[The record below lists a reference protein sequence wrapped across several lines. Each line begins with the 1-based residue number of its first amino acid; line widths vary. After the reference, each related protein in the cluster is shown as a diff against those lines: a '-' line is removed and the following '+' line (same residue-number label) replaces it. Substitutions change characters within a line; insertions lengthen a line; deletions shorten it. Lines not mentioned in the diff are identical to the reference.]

1 GIKLSAEV
9 KPFVPKHAAVT
20 VAWSEPSEACVF
32 PRYLTTCYPFVQEPS
47 LDNVLGDPAFREY
60 SNCSY
65 SPGVVANVYPVAG
78 SQYQSNNSTHCN
90 GSGVVSESAEQTYPV
105 RQESKSLSKRRSK
118 EGEKKLDKK
127 RHDGGEASVRI
138 VNRTS
143 FQTSTCSRDSVKPDR
158 FNKTAK
164 KKSTEVP
171 KPEPRPVPTFEASI
185 LDFHKSQ
192 SLGSSEILNV
202 HHKSTPVSLVETPA
216 DGSAQP
222 HVSWAVVL
230 SQPPKKI
237 VSSPASE
244 GLSRSKGKQEN
255 EPKQSET
262 KNIASETEPEEES
275 EKKKKKKKKKK
286 KLKSPTDVERPQS
299 ESNIIQEPP
308 KIEDVEEFPHL
319 AAASDRRNR
328 VGPQKPFFTSAVR
341 KQSEV
346 SNLATLLGGAIPLLS
361 KDPATAA
368 RSHRLN
374 QGKMPHN
381 PLDSSAPLV
390 KKGKQRE
397 VPKAKRPT
405 PLKKIILKEREQR
418 KQQHLLEQKA
428 APKDEDNISQT
439 AGNVT
444 ENATLLQDSQAAVPV
459 TQVAEGLQEHMRIK
473 ESKEGS
479 VTSKQLTATL
489 PKIHSRNFRDY
500 CSQVLSKEVDSCVT
514 DLLKELVR
522 FQDRLYQKDPVKAKI
537 KRRLV
542 MGLREVLKHLKLKK
556 LKCVIIS
563 PNCEKIQSK
572 GGLDETLHNIIDC
585 ACEQNIP
592 FVFALNRK
600 ALGRCVN
607 KAVPVSV
614 VGIFSYD
621 GAQDHFHRMVQ
632 LTTEA
637 RKAYKDMIAAL
648 EEEAKAG
655 LRETQP
661 SILTPESEKNGLL
674 ETFKTSSKDSD
685 EDVPNYIKV
694 WKRKLEE
701 EYNPYALELEKSA
714 TADMAILNLEDHQNK
729 AKFSYVV
736 HNPDPCFTFIP
747 TQLHRTKLWSTELR
761 SGQAQHTLETSLP
774 LPSTVISTSDVV
786 FPTFE
791 TNEHLYS
798 VFSDTA
804 SFTQLKTCTLP
815 SNKVG
820 AIQTCKNNLKKR
832 PGGEKF
838 KNSVLDAGTSNET
851 GRSNRKMTEEMEM
864 RFSSPL
870 WGQCTQYADTV
881 LVAVSAEIPMQH
893 PIPKQAEKMNYTTEQ
908 QSCCFTE
915 VLCTELP
922 ALFLGLNSIFDKLL
936 CLKRMQPVR
945 LSGERAEHRL
955 VCTAHTAA
963 RLQPQVLYTGHCRLQ
978 LLVLSG
984 LISPRR
990 EEYSMFEK
998 KNLFFRKN
1006 KYQQILNKTE
1016 EIQTETFLA
1025 KGIVQP
1031 PPTQDELIYLHMQD
1045 PKRHNYLHQFS
1056 VLVCICWFVYCLNQK
1071 TEIQYLQKEAV
1082 RNNSSGLYCTHK
1094 MLLQTNSAAVNQAEN
1109 KCTLS

>member
-1 GIKLSAEV
+1 MSAEGRPRSGRGGEGVKLSAEV

-32 PRYLTTCYPFVQEPS
+32 PKYLTTCYPFVQEPS
-47 LDNVLGDPAFREY
+47 LDNVLGDPAFLEY
-60 SNCSY
+60 SSCSY
-65 SPGVVANVYPVAG
+65 SPDVVSNVYPVAG
-78 SQYQSNNSTHCN
+78 SQYHSNNSTHCN
-90 GSGVVSESAEQTYPV
+90 GSGTVSESAEQTYLI
-105 RQESKSLSKRRSK
+105 RQESKNLSKQRRSK

-127 RHDGGEASVRI
+127 RHDGDDSSVRI

-143 FQTSTCSRDSVKPDR
+143 FQTSACSRDSVKPDR
-158 FNKTAK
+158 FSKTTN
-164 KKSTEVP
+164 KKSTQTP
-171 KPEPRPVPTFEASI
+171 KPESLPVPTFEATI

-202 HHKSTPVSLVETPA
+202 QHKSGPICAAESNIACLSQPQMSLLLNTEKDTSAESKASSKTLDETVAALIPSSFDGRAAFPETPA

-222 HVSWAVVL
+222 HVSWAMVL

-244 GLSRSKGKQEN
+244 GLSRDKGKQDSEA
-255 EPKQSET
+255 KQSET
-262 KNIASETEPEEES
+262 KNDASETEPEEGS

-286 KLKSPTDVERPQS
+286 KPKSHTDVEKPQN
-299 ESNIIQEPP
+299 EPTKLQEPP
-308 KIEDVEEFPHL
+308 RIEDAEEFPDL

-328 VGPQKPFFTSAVR
+328 LGSQKSSFTPSVR
-341 KQSEV
+341 KQSEIHLPEEPWV
-346 SNLATLLGGAIPLLS
+346 SRSPTLDGTPKVVDGLSGKQASSSVLERKKMQETSRSSGKKSQIPVQLDLGGMLAVLEQKQQTEKSKQSSKPVVLSVGGAIPLLS
-361 KDPATAA
+361 KEPATATK
-368 RSHRLN
+368 SHRLN

-418 KQQHLLEQKA
+418 KQQHLLEQTA
-428 APKDEDNISQT
+428 VPKDEDNICQS
-439 AGNVT
+439 T
-444 ENATLLQDSQAAVPV
+444 ENITEDETLLQDSQAAVPAA
-459 TQVAEGLQEHMRIK
+459 QVAEGFLENTGIK
-473 ESKEGS
+473 DSTESS
-479 VTSKQLTATL
+479 MTSKQLTFSL

-648 EEEAKAG
+648 EEEAEGG

-661 SILTPESEKNGLL
+661 SILTTDYEKNGLS
-674 ETFKTSSKDSD
+674 ETVKTSSKDSD
-685 EDVPNYIKV
+685 EDVPNYIKI

-701 EYNPYALELEKSA
+701 EYNPYALELERSA
-714 TADMAILNLEDHQNK
+714 AADMVIVNSEEHQ
-729 AKFSYVV
+729 
-736 HNPDPCFTFIP
+736 
-747 TQLHRTKLWSTELR
+747 
-761 SGQAQHTLETSLP
+761 
-774 LPSTVISTSDVV
+774 
-786 FPTFE
+786 
-791 TNEHLYS
+791 
-798 VFSDTA
+798 
-804 SFTQLKTCTLP
+804 
-815 SNKVG
+815 
-820 AIQTCKNNLKKR
+820 
-832 PGGEKF
+832 
-838 KNSVLDAGTSNET
+838 
-851 GRSNRKMTEEMEM
+851 
-864 RFSSPL
+864 
-870 WGQCTQYADTV
+870 
-881 LVAVSAEIPMQH
+881 
-893 PIPKQAEKMNYTTEQ
+893 
-908 QSCCFTE
+908 
-915 VLCTELP
+915 
-922 ALFLGLNSIFDKLL
+922 
-936 CLKRMQPVR
+936 
-945 LSGERAEHRL
+945 
-955 VCTAHTAA
+955 
-963 RLQPQVLYTGHCRLQ
+963 
-978 LLVLSG
+978 
-984 LISPRR
+984 
-990 EEYSMFEK
+990 
-998 KNLFFRKN
+998 
-1006 KYQQILNKTE
+1006 
-1016 EIQTETFLA
+1016 
-1025 KGIVQP
+1025 
-1031 PPTQDELIYLHMQD
+1031 
-1045 PKRHNYLHQFS
+1045 
-1056 VLVCICWFVYCLNQK
+1056 
-1071 TEIQYLQKEAV
+1071 
-1082 RNNSSGLYCTHK
+1082 
-1094 MLLQTNSAAVNQAEN
+1094 
-1109 KCTLS
+1109 

>member
-1 GIKLSAEV
+1 MAAQRRPRSGRAGQGIKLSAEV

-47 LDNVLGDPAFREY
+47 LDNVVGDPAFREY
-60 SNCSY
+60 SSCSY
-65 SPGVVANVYPVAG
+65 SPDVLANVYPVAG
-78 SQYQSNNSTHCN
+78 SQYQSNNSTLYN

-105 RQESKSLSKRRSK
+105 RQESRSLSKRRSK

-127 RHDGGEASVRI
+127 RHDGGEASVRV

-158 FNKTAK
+158 FNKATN
-164 KKSTEVP
+164 KKSTAIP
-171 KPEPRPVPTFEASI
+171 KPESHPVPTFEAGI

-192 SLGSSEILNV
+192 SLGSSEVLNV
-202 HHKSTPVSLVETPA
+202 HHKNTPEDTSAKSKASPKASDEAGANSIPSSLDGRASFPEAPA

-222 HVSWAVVL
+222 HVSWACVL
-230 SQPPKKI
+230 SQSPKKI

-244 GLSRSKGKQEN
+244 GLSRGKGKQES
-255 EPKQSET
+255 EPKVLENSLLSTNASPCQSET
-262 KNIASETEPEEES
+262 KNIASETEPEEGS

-299 ESNIIQEPP
+299 ESNTIQEPP

-319 AAASDRRNR
+319 AAASDKRNR
-328 VGPQKPFFTSAVR
+328 VGPQKPAFTSAVR
-341 KQSEV
+341 KQSESHLSEEPCDSRSPSLDETPKV
-346 SNLATLLGGAIPLLS
+346 DGQSGKQASSSVLERKKTQETSRSSGKKSQIPVQLDLGGMLAVLEQKQQTEKSKQSPKPVVFSVGGAVPLLS
-361 KDPATAA
+361 KDPATAT

-428 APKDEDNISQT
+428 APKDEDNICQT
-439 AGNVT
+439 EGNVT

-459 TQVAEGLQEHMRIK
+459 TQVAEGFPEHTGNK

-479 VTSKQLTATL
+479 VTTKQLTATL

-655 LRETQP
+655 QRETQP
-661 SILTPESEKNGLL
+661 SILTPETEKNGLL
-674 ETFKTSSKDSD
+674 ETCKTSSKDSD

-714 TADMAILNLEDHQNK
+714 TADMAILNLEDQ
-729 AKFSYVV
+729 
-736 HNPDPCFTFIP
+736 
-747 TQLHRTKLWSTELR
+747 E
-761 SGQAQHTLETSLP
+761 
-774 LPSTVISTSDVV
+774 
-786 FPTFE
+786 
-791 TNEHLYS
+791 
-798 VFSDTA
+798 
-804 SFTQLKTCTLP
+804 
-815 SNKVG
+815 
-820 AIQTCKNNLKKR
+820 
-832 PGGEKF
+832 
-838 KNSVLDAGTSNET
+838 
-851 GRSNRKMTEEMEM
+851 
-864 RFSSPL
+864 
-870 WGQCTQYADTV
+870 
-881 LVAVSAEIPMQH
+881 
-893 PIPKQAEKMNYTTEQ
+893 
-908 QSCCFTE
+908 
-915 VLCTELP
+915 
-922 ALFLGLNSIFDKLL
+922 
-936 CLKRMQPVR
+936 
-945 LSGERAEHRL
+945 
-955 VCTAHTAA
+955 
-963 RLQPQVLYTGHCRLQ
+963 
-978 LLVLSG
+978 
-984 LISPRR
+984 
-990 EEYSMFEK
+990 
-998 KNLFFRKN
+998 
-1006 KYQQILNKTE
+1006 
-1016 EIQTETFLA
+1016 
-1025 KGIVQP
+1025 
-1031 PPTQDELIYLHMQD
+1031 
-1045 PKRHNYLHQFS
+1045 
-1056 VLVCICWFVYCLNQK
+1056 
-1071 TEIQYLQKEAV
+1071 
-1082 RNNSSGLYCTHK
+1082 
-1094 MLLQTNSAAVNQAEN
+1094 
-1109 KCTLS
+1109 

>member
-1 GIKLSAEV
+1 SQGIKLSAEV

-47 LDNVLGDPAFREY
+47 LDNVLGDPAFREC
-60 SNCSY
+60 SSCSY
-65 SPGVVANVYPVAG
+65 SPDVVANVYPVAG
-78 SQYQSNNSTHCN
+78 SQYQSNSSTHYN
-90 GSGVVSESAEQTYPV
+90 GSGIVSESAEQTYPV
-105 RQESKSLSKRRSK
+105 RQESKSLSKQRRSK

-127 RHDGGEASVRI
+127 RHDGGESSVGI

-158 FNKTAK
+158 FNKTTN
-164 KKSTEVP
+164 KKSTETP
-171 KPEPRPVPTFEASI
+171 KPESRPVPTFEASV
-185 LDFHKSQ
+185 LDFQKSQ

-202 HHKSTPVSLVETPA
+202 HHKSTPVSLVESNTVLSQPHISSAEHRDISATSKASPKASDEAGANLIPSSFDDIFVFTFFSMSFPEAPA

-222 HVSWAVVL
+222 RVSWAVVL

-244 GLSRSKGKQEN
+244 GLSRGKGKQES
-255 EPKQSET
+255 EPKSET
-262 KNIASETEPEEES
+262 KNNASETEPEEGS

-286 KLKSPTDVERPQS
+286 KPKSPTDVERPQS
-299 ESNIIQEPP
+299 ESNTIQEPP

-328 VGPQKPFFTSAVR
+328 VGLQKPSFTSAVR
-341 KQSEV
+341 KQSEIHLSEEPCDSRSPSLDETPRVDGLSGKQASSSV
-346 SNLATLLGGAIPLLS
+346 SERKKTQETSRSSGKKSQIPVQLDLGGMLAVLEQKQQTEKTKQSPKPVVFSVGGAIPLLS
-361 KDPATAA
+361 KDPATAT
-368 RSHRLN
+368 RSHHLN

-428 APKDEDNISQT
+428 APKNEDNICQT
-439 AGNVT
+439 AANVT
-444 ENATLLQDSQAAVPV
+444 EDETLLQDSQAAVPV
-459 TQVAEGLQEHMRIK
+459 TQVAEGFLENTGIK
-473 ESKEGS
+473 ESKESS
-479 VTSKQLTATL
+479 VTSKHLTTTL

-661 SILTPESEKNGLL
+661 SILTPESEKNHML
-674 ETFKTSSKDSD
+674 ETCKTSSKDSD

-714 TADMAILNLEDHQNK
+714 TADMAILNLEDHQ
-729 AKFSYVV
+729 
-736 HNPDPCFTFIP
+736 
-747 TQLHRTKLWSTELR
+747 
-761 SGQAQHTLETSLP
+761 
-774 LPSTVISTSDVV
+774 
-786 FPTFE
+786 
-791 TNEHLYS
+791 
-798 VFSDTA
+798 
-804 SFTQLKTCTLP
+804 
-815 SNKVG
+815 
-820 AIQTCKNNLKKR
+820 
-832 PGGEKF
+832 
-838 KNSVLDAGTSNET
+838 
-851 GRSNRKMTEEMEM
+851 
-864 RFSSPL
+864 
-870 WGQCTQYADTV
+870 
-881 LVAVSAEIPMQH
+881 
-893 PIPKQAEKMNYTTEQ
+893 
-908 QSCCFTE
+908 
-915 VLCTELP
+915 
-922 ALFLGLNSIFDKLL
+922 
-936 CLKRMQPVR
+936 
-945 LSGERAEHRL
+945 
-955 VCTAHTAA
+955 
-963 RLQPQVLYTGHCRLQ
+963 
-978 LLVLSG
+978 
-984 LISPRR
+984 
-990 EEYSMFEK
+990 
-998 KNLFFRKN
+998 
-1006 KYQQILNKTE
+1006 
-1016 EIQTETFLA
+1016 
-1025 KGIVQP
+1025 
-1031 PPTQDELIYLHMQD
+1031 
-1045 PKRHNYLHQFS
+1045 
-1056 VLVCICWFVYCLNQK
+1056 
-1071 TEIQYLQKEAV
+1071 
-1082 RNNSSGLYCTHK
+1082 
-1094 MLLQTNSAAVNQAEN
+1094 
-1109 KCTLS
+1109 

>member
-1 GIKLSAEV
+1 MAAQRRPRSGRAGQGIQLSAEV

-60 SNCSY
+60 SGCSY
-65 SPGVVANVYPVAG
+65 SPDVVANVYPVAG
-78 SQYQSNNSTHCN
+78 SQYQSNNSTLYN

-105 RQESKSLSKRRSK
+105 RQESRSLSKQRRSK
-118 EGEKKLDKK
+118 EGEKKLDQK
-127 RHDGGEASVRI
+127 RHDGGEASVRV

-158 FNKTAK
+158 FNKATN
-164 KKSTEVP
+164 KKSTAIP
-171 KPEPRPVPTFEASI
+171 KPESHPVPTFEAGI

-192 SLGSSEILNV
+192 SLGSSEEDTSA
-202 HHKSTPVSLVETPA
+202 KSKASPKASDEAGANLIPSSLDGRVSFPEAPA

-222 HVSWAVVL
+222 HVSWALVL

-237 VSSPASE
+237 FSSPPSE
-244 GLSRSKGKQEN
+244 GLSRGKGKQES

-262 KNIASETEPEEES
+262 KNIASETEPEEGS

-299 ESNIIQEPP
+299 ESSTIQEPP

-319 AAASDRRNR
+319 AAASDKRNR
-328 VGPQKPFFTSAVR
+328 VGPQKPAFTSAVR
-341 KQSEV
+341 KQSESHLSEERCDSQSPSLDETPKV
-346 SNLATLLGGAIPLLS
+346 DGQSGKQASSSVLERKKTQETSRSSGKKSQIPVQLDLGGMLAVLEQKQQTEKSKQSPKPVVFSVGGAVPLLS
-361 KDPATAA
+361 KDPATAM

-428 APKDEDNISQT
+428 APKDEDNICQT
-439 AGNVT
+439 EGNVT

-459 TQVAEGLQEHMRIK
+459 AQVAEGFPEHTGIK

-479 VTSKQLTATL
+479 VTTKQLTATL

-655 LRETQP
+655 QRETQP
-661 SILTPESEKNGLL
+661 SILTPETEKNGLL
-674 ETFKTSSKDSD
+674 ETCKTSSKDSD

-714 TADMAILNLEDHQNK
+714 TADMAILNLEDQ
-729 AKFSYVV
+729 
-736 HNPDPCFTFIP
+736 
-747 TQLHRTKLWSTELR
+747 E
-761 SGQAQHTLETSLP
+761 
-774 LPSTVISTSDVV
+774 
-786 FPTFE
+786 
-791 TNEHLYS
+791 
-798 VFSDTA
+798 
-804 SFTQLKTCTLP
+804 
-815 SNKVG
+815 
-820 AIQTCKNNLKKR
+820 
-832 PGGEKF
+832 
-838 KNSVLDAGTSNET
+838 
-851 GRSNRKMTEEMEM
+851 
-864 RFSSPL
+864 
-870 WGQCTQYADTV
+870 
-881 LVAVSAEIPMQH
+881 
-893 PIPKQAEKMNYTTEQ
+893 
-908 QSCCFTE
+908 
-915 VLCTELP
+915 
-922 ALFLGLNSIFDKLL
+922 
-936 CLKRMQPVR
+936 
-945 LSGERAEHRL
+945 
-955 VCTAHTAA
+955 
-963 RLQPQVLYTGHCRLQ
+963 
-978 LLVLSG
+978 
-984 LISPRR
+984 
-990 EEYSMFEK
+990 
-998 KNLFFRKN
+998 
-1006 KYQQILNKTE
+1006 
-1016 EIQTETFLA
+1016 
-1025 KGIVQP
+1025 
-1031 PPTQDELIYLHMQD
+1031 
-1045 PKRHNYLHQFS
+1045 
-1056 VLVCICWFVYCLNQK
+1056 
-1071 TEIQYLQKEAV
+1071 
-1082 RNNSSGLYCTHK
+1082 
-1094 MLLQTNSAAVNQAEN
+1094 
-1109 KCTLS
+1109 

>member
-1 GIKLSAEV
+1 SQGIKLSAEV

-60 SNCSY
+60 SSCSY
-65 SPGVVANVYPVAG
+65 SPDVVSNVYPVAG
-78 SQYQSNNSTHCN
+78 SQYHSNNSTHCN
-90 GSGVVSESAEQTYPV
+90 GSGIVSESAEQTYPI
-105 RQESKSLSKRRSK
+105 RQESKNLSKQRKSK

-127 RHDGGEASVRI
+127 RHDGDDSSVRI

-143 FQTSTCSRDSVKPDR
+143 FQTSACSRDSVKPDR
-158 FNKTAK
+158 FNKTTN
-164 KKSTEVP
+164 KKSTQTP
-171 KPEPRPVPTFEASI
+171 KPESLPVPTFEATI

-192 SLGSSEILNV
+192 SLGSSEILNIQ
-202 HHKSTPVSLVETPA
+202 HKSGPICAAESNIACLSQPQMSLLLNTEEDTSAESKAESKTLDETVATLIPSSFDGRAFPETPA

-222 HVSWAVVL
+222 HVSWAMVL

-237 VSSPASE
+237 VSSPAPE
-244 GLSRSKGKQEN
+244 GLSRGKGKQDSEA
-255 EPKQSET
+255 KSET
-262 KNIASETEPEEES
+262 KNVASETEPEEGS

-286 KLKSPTDVERPQS
+286 KPKSPTDVEKPQN
-299 ESNIIQEPP
+299 EPTKVQEPP
-308 KIEDVEEFPHL
+308 RIEDAEEFPDL

-328 VGPQKPFFTSAVR
+328 LGSQKSSFTPSVR
-341 KQSEV
+341 KQSEIHLPEEPWDSRSPTLDGTPKV
-346 SNLATLLGGAIPLLS
+346 VDGLSGKQASSSMLERKKMQETSRSSGKKSQIPVQLDLGGMLAVLEQKQQTEKSKQSSKPVVLSVGGAIPLLS
-361 KDPATAA
+361 KEPATATK
-368 RSHRLN
+368 SHRLN

-418 KQQHLLEQKA
+418 KQQHLLEQTA
-428 APKDEDNISQT
+428 VPKDEDNICQS
-439 AGNVT
+439 T
-444 ENATLLQDSQAAVPV
+444 ENITEDETLLQDSQAAVPAA
-459 TQVAEGLQEHMRIK
+459 QVAEGFLENTGIK
-473 ESKEGS
+473 DSTESS
-479 VTSKQLTATL
+479 MTSKQLTFSL

-648 EEEAKAG
+648 EEEAEGG

-661 SILTPESEKNGLL
+661 SILTTDYEKNGLS
-674 ETFKTSSKDSD
+674 ETVKTSSKDSD
-685 EDVPNYIKV
+685 EDVPNYIKI

-714 TADMAILNLEDHQNK
+714 AADMVIVNSEEHQ
-729 AKFSYVV
+729 
-736 HNPDPCFTFIP
+736 
-747 TQLHRTKLWSTELR
+747 
-761 SGQAQHTLETSLP
+761 
-774 LPSTVISTSDVV
+774 
-786 FPTFE
+786 
-791 TNEHLYS
+791 
-798 VFSDTA
+798 
-804 SFTQLKTCTLP
+804 
-815 SNKVG
+815 
-820 AIQTCKNNLKKR
+820 
-832 PGGEKF
+832 
-838 KNSVLDAGTSNET
+838 
-851 GRSNRKMTEEMEM
+851 
-864 RFSSPL
+864 
-870 WGQCTQYADTV
+870 
-881 LVAVSAEIPMQH
+881 
-893 PIPKQAEKMNYTTEQ
+893 
-908 QSCCFTE
+908 
-915 VLCTELP
+915 
-922 ALFLGLNSIFDKLL
+922 
-936 CLKRMQPVR
+936 
-945 LSGERAEHRL
+945 
-955 VCTAHTAA
+955 
-963 RLQPQVLYTGHCRLQ
+963 
-978 LLVLSG
+978 
-984 LISPRR
+984 
-990 EEYSMFEK
+990 
-998 KNLFFRKN
+998 
-1006 KYQQILNKTE
+1006 
-1016 EIQTETFLA
+1016 
-1025 KGIVQP
+1025 
-1031 PPTQDELIYLHMQD
+1031 
-1045 PKRHNYLHQFS
+1045 
-1056 VLVCICWFVYCLNQK
+1056 
-1071 TEIQYLQKEAV
+1071 
-1082 RNNSSGLYCTHK
+1082 
-1094 MLLQTNSAAVNQAEN
+1094 
-1109 KCTLS
+1109 

>member
-1 GIKLSAEV
+1 SQGIQLSAEV
-9 KPFVPKHAAVT
+9 KPFVPKHVAVT

-60 SNCSY
+60 SSCSY
-65 SPGVVANVYPVAG
+65 SPDVVANVYPVAG
-78 SQYQSNNSTHCN
+78 SQYQSNNSTHYN
-90 GSGVVSESAEQTYPV
+90 GSGIVSESAEQTYPV
-105 RQESKSLSKRRSK
+105 RQESKSLSKQKRSK

-127 RHDGGEASVRI
+127 RHDGSESSVRI
-138 VNRTS
+138 VNSTS
-143 FQTSTCSRDSVKPDR
+143 FRTSTCSRDSVKPDR
-158 FNKTAK
+158 FNKTTN
-164 KKSTEVP
+164 KKSTETP
-171 KPEPRPVPTFEASI
+171 KPESRPVPTFEASI
-185 LDFHKSQ
+185 LDFHKSRG
-192 SLGSSEILNV
+192 LGSSETLNV
-202 HHKSTPVSLVETPA
+202 HHKSTPVSLVESNTVLSQPHMSLLLNIEVSPQLCVYFFPMSFPEAPA

-222 HVSWAVVL
+222 RVSWAVVL

-244 GLSRSKGKQEN
+244 GLSRDKGKQES
-255 EPKQSET
+255 EPKSEAKNNGSET
-262 KNIASETEPEEES
+262 DPEEGS

-286 KLKSPTDVERPQS
+286 KPKSPMDVERPQS
-299 ESNIIQEPP
+299 ESNTIQEPP

-328 VGPQKPFFTSAVR
+328 VGPQKPSFTSAVR
-341 KQSEV
+341 KQSEIHLSEEPCDSQSPSLDEIPRVDGLSGKQASSSV
-346 SNLATLLGGAIPLLS
+346 SERKKTQETSRSSGKKSQIPVQLDLGGMLAVLEQKQQTEKSKQSPKPVVFSVGGAIPLLS
-361 KDPATAA
+361 KDPATAT

-428 APKDEDNISQT
+428 APKDEDNICQT

-444 ENATLLQDSQAAVPV
+444 EDETLLQDSHAAVPV
-459 TQVAEGLQEHMRIK
+459 TQVAEGFPENTGIK

-479 VTSKQLTATL
+479 VTLKQLTTTL

-655 LRETQP
+655 LTETQP

-674 ETFKTSSKDSD
+674 ETCKTSSKDSD

-714 TADMAILNLEDHQNK
+714 TADMAILNLEDHQ
-729 AKFSYVV
+729 
-736 HNPDPCFTFIP
+736 
-747 TQLHRTKLWSTELR
+747 
-761 SGQAQHTLETSLP
+761 
-774 LPSTVISTSDVV
+774 
-786 FPTFE
+786 
-791 TNEHLYS
+791 
-798 VFSDTA
+798 
-804 SFTQLKTCTLP
+804 
-815 SNKVG
+815 
-820 AIQTCKNNLKKR
+820 
-832 PGGEKF
+832 
-838 KNSVLDAGTSNET
+838 
-851 GRSNRKMTEEMEM
+851 
-864 RFSSPL
+864 
-870 WGQCTQYADTV
+870 
-881 LVAVSAEIPMQH
+881 
-893 PIPKQAEKMNYTTEQ
+893 
-908 QSCCFTE
+908 
-915 VLCTELP
+915 
-922 ALFLGLNSIFDKLL
+922 
-936 CLKRMQPVR
+936 
-945 LSGERAEHRL
+945 
-955 VCTAHTAA
+955 
-963 RLQPQVLYTGHCRLQ
+963 
-978 LLVLSG
+978 
-984 LISPRR
+984 
-990 EEYSMFEK
+990 
-998 KNLFFRKN
+998 
-1006 KYQQILNKTE
+1006 
-1016 EIQTETFLA
+1016 
-1025 KGIVQP
+1025 
-1031 PPTQDELIYLHMQD
+1031 
-1045 PKRHNYLHQFS
+1045 
-1056 VLVCICWFVYCLNQK
+1056 
-1071 TEIQYLQKEAV
+1071 
-1082 RNNSSGLYCTHK
+1082 
-1094 MLLQTNSAAVNQAEN
+1094 
-1109 KCTLS
+1109 

>member
-1 GIKLSAEV
+1 MSAEGRPRSGRGGEGIKLSAEV

-60 SNCSY
+60 SSCSY
-65 SPGVVANVYPVAG
+65 SPDVVSNVYPVAG
-78 SQYQSNNSTHCN
+78 SQYHSNNSTHCN
-90 GSGVVSESAEQTYPV
+90 GSGIVSESAEQTYPI
-105 RQESKSLSKRRSK
+105 RQESKNLSKQRRSK

-127 RHDGGEASVRI
+127 RHDGDDSSVRI

-143 FQTSTCSRDSVKPDR
+143 FQTSACSRDSVKPDR
-158 FNKTAK
+158 FNKTTN
-164 KKSTEVP
+164 KKSTQTP
-171 KPEPRPVPTFEASI
+171 KPESLPVPTFEATI

-202 HHKSTPVSLVETPA
+202 QHKSGPVCAAESNIACLSQPQMSLLLNTEEDTSAESKASSKTLDETVATLIPSSFDGRVAFPETPA
-216 DGSAQP
+216 DVSAQP
-222 HVSWAVVL
+222 HVSWAMVL
-230 SQPPKKI
+230 SQPPKKV

-244 GLSRSKGKQEN
+244 GLSRGKGKQDSGA
-255 EPKQSET
+255 KQSET
-262 KNIASETEPEEES
+262 KNDASETEPEEGS

-286 KLKSPTDVERPQS
+286 KPKSPTDVEKPQ
-299 ESNIIQEPP
+299 NGPTKVQEPP
-308 KIEDVEEFPHL
+308 RIEDAEEFPDL

-328 VGPQKPFFTSAVR
+328 LGSQKSSFTPSVRRESEIHLPEEPWDNRSPTLDGTPKVVDGLAGKQVSSSVLERKKMQETSRSSGKKSQIPVQLDLGGMLAVLEQKQQTEKS
-341 KQSEV
+341 KQSSKPV
-346 SNLATLLGGAIPLLS
+346 VLSVGGAIPLLS
-361 KDPATAA
+361 KEPATATK
-368 RSHRLN
+368 SHRLN

-418 KQQHLLEQKA
+418 KQQHLLEQTA
-428 APKDEDNISQT
+428 VPKDEDNICQS
-439 AGNVT
+439 T
-444 ENATLLQDSQAAVPV
+444 ENITEDEMLLHDSQAAVPAA
-459 TQVAEGLQEHMRIK
+459 QVAEGFLENTGIK
-473 ESKEGS
+473 DSTESS
-479 VTSKQLTATL
+479 TSSKQLTFSL

-648 EEEAKAG
+648 EEEAEGG

-661 SILTPESEKNGLL
+661 SILTTDYEKNGLS
-674 ETFKTSSKDSD
+674 ETVKTSSKDSD
-685 EDVPNYIKV
+685 EDVPNYIKI

-714 TADMAILNLEDHQNK
+714 AADMVIVNSEEHQ
-729 AKFSYVV
+729 
-736 HNPDPCFTFIP
+736 
-747 TQLHRTKLWSTELR
+747 
-761 SGQAQHTLETSLP
+761 
-774 LPSTVISTSDVV
+774 
-786 FPTFE
+786 
-791 TNEHLYS
+791 
-798 VFSDTA
+798 
-804 SFTQLKTCTLP
+804 
-815 SNKVG
+815 
-820 AIQTCKNNLKKR
+820 
-832 PGGEKF
+832 
-838 KNSVLDAGTSNET
+838 
-851 GRSNRKMTEEMEM
+851 
-864 RFSSPL
+864 
-870 WGQCTQYADTV
+870 
-881 LVAVSAEIPMQH
+881 
-893 PIPKQAEKMNYTTEQ
+893 
-908 QSCCFTE
+908 
-915 VLCTELP
+915 
-922 ALFLGLNSIFDKLL
+922 
-936 CLKRMQPVR
+936 
-945 LSGERAEHRL
+945 
-955 VCTAHTAA
+955 
-963 RLQPQVLYTGHCRLQ
+963 
-978 LLVLSG
+978 
-984 LISPRR
+984 
-990 EEYSMFEK
+990 
-998 KNLFFRKN
+998 
-1006 KYQQILNKTE
+1006 
-1016 EIQTETFLA
+1016 
-1025 KGIVQP
+1025 
-1031 PPTQDELIYLHMQD
+1031 
-1045 PKRHNYLHQFS
+1045 
-1056 VLVCICWFVYCLNQK
+1056 
-1071 TEIQYLQKEAV
+1071 
-1082 RNNSSGLYCTHK
+1082 
-1094 MLLQTNSAAVNQAEN
+1094 
-1109 KCTLS
+1109 

>member
-1 GIKLSAEV
+1 MSAERRPRSGRGGEGIKLSAEV

-60 SNCSY
+60 SSCSY
-65 SPGVVANVYPVAG
+65 SPDVVANVYPVAG
-78 SQYQSNNSTHCN
+78 SQCQSHNSTHYN
-90 GSGVVSESAEQTYPV
+90 GSGIVSESAEQTYPV

-127 RHDGGEASVRI
+127 RHNGGEASVRI

-143 FQTSTCSRDSVKPDR
+143 FQTSTCNRDSVKPDR
-158 FNKTAK
+158 FNKATN
-164 KKSTEVP
+164 KKSTETP
-171 KPEPRPVPTFEASI
+171 KPESHPVPTFEASI

-202 HHKSTPVSLVETPA
+202 HHKNTPEDISVKSKASPKASDEAGANLINSSLDGRAPA

-222 HVSWAVVL
+222 HMSWASVL
-230 SQPPKKI
+230 LQPPKKI

-244 GLSRSKGKQEN
+244 DLSRGKGKQES
-255 EPKQSET
+255 EPTQSET
-262 KNIASETEPEEES
+262 KNIASETEPEEGS

-286 KLKSPTDVERPQS
+286 KLKSPTDAEKPQNK
-299 ESNIIQEPP
+299 SNTVQEPP

-328 VGPQKPFFTSAVR
+328 VEPRKSSFTSAVR
-341 KQSEV
+341 KQSEETSRSSGKKSQIPV
-346 SNLATLLGGAIPLLS
+346 QLDLGGMLAVLEQKQQTEKSKQSPKPVVFSVGGAVPLLS
-361 KDPATAA
+361 KDPATTT

-428 APKDEDNISQT
+428 EPKGEDNICQT
-439 AGNVT
+439 EGNVT
-444 ENATLLQDSQAAVPV
+444 ENATVLQESQAAVPEA
-459 TQVAEGLQEHMRIK
+459 QVAEGFPEHTGIK

-479 VTSKQLTATL
+479 VTTKQLTATL

-674 ETFKTSSKDSD
+674 ETCKTSSKDSD

-701 EYNPYALELEKSA
+701 EYNPYALELEKCA
-714 TADMAILNLEDHQNK
+714 TADMAILNLEDHQ
-729 AKFSYVV
+729 
-736 HNPDPCFTFIP
+736 
-747 TQLHRTKLWSTELR
+747 
-761 SGQAQHTLETSLP
+761 
-774 LPSTVISTSDVV
+774 
-786 FPTFE
+786 
-791 TNEHLYS
+791 
-798 VFSDTA
+798 
-804 SFTQLKTCTLP
+804 
-815 SNKVG
+815 
-820 AIQTCKNNLKKR
+820 
-832 PGGEKF
+832 
-838 KNSVLDAGTSNET
+838 
-851 GRSNRKMTEEMEM
+851 
-864 RFSSPL
+864 
-870 WGQCTQYADTV
+870 
-881 LVAVSAEIPMQH
+881 
-893 PIPKQAEKMNYTTEQ
+893 
-908 QSCCFTE
+908 
-915 VLCTELP
+915 
-922 ALFLGLNSIFDKLL
+922 
-936 CLKRMQPVR
+936 
-945 LSGERAEHRL
+945 
-955 VCTAHTAA
+955 
-963 RLQPQVLYTGHCRLQ
+963 
-978 LLVLSG
+978 
-984 LISPRR
+984 
-990 EEYSMFEK
+990 
-998 KNLFFRKN
+998 
-1006 KYQQILNKTE
+1006 
-1016 EIQTETFLA
+1016 
-1025 KGIVQP
+1025 
-1031 PPTQDELIYLHMQD
+1031 
-1045 PKRHNYLHQFS
+1045 
-1056 VLVCICWFVYCLNQK
+1056 
-1071 TEIQYLQKEAV
+1071 
-1082 RNNSSGLYCTHK
+1082 
-1094 MLLQTNSAAVNQAEN
+1094 
-1109 KCTLS
+1109 

>member
-1 GIKLSAEV
+1 SQGIKLSAEV

-60 SNCSY
+60 SSCSY
-65 SPGVVANVYPVAG
+65 SPDVVANVYPVAG
-78 SQYQSNNSTHCN
+78 SQYQSNNSTH
-90 GSGVVSESAEQTYPV
+90 GSGIVSESAERTCPV
-105 RQESKSLSKRRSK
+105 RQESKSLSKQRRLK

-127 RHDGGEASVRI
+127 RHDGGESSVRV

-143 FQTSTCSRDSVKPDR
+143 FQTSTCSRDSMKPDR
-158 FNKTAK
+158 FNKTTN
-164 KKSTEVP
+164 KKSTETP
-171 KPEPRPVPTFEASI
+171 KPESRPVPTFEASI

-202 HHKSTPVSLVETPA
+202 HHKSTPVSLVESNSVLSQPKVSLLNTSDFNPFMIPSHLLLQEDTSAISKASPQASDEARASLIPSSFDGRYLFVFTFFPMSFPQAPA

-222 HVSWAVVL
+222 RVSWAGVL

-244 GLSRSKGKQEN
+244 GLSRGKGKQEN
-255 EPKQSET
+255 EPKSET
-262 KNIASETEPEEES
+262 KNNVSETEPEEGS

-299 ESNIIQEPP
+299 ESNTIQEPP

-328 VGPQKPFFTSAVR
+328 VGLQKRSFTSAVR
-341 KQSEV
+341 KQSEIHLSEEPCDSRSPSLDETPRADGLSGKQALSSV
-346 SNLATLLGGAIPLLS
+346 SERKKTQETSRSSGKKSQVPVQLDLGGMLAVLEQKQQTEKSKQSPKPVVFSVGGAIPLLS

-418 KQQHLLEQKA
+418 KQQHLLEQKT
-428 APKDEDNISQT
+428 APKDEDNICQT

-444 ENATLLQDSQAAVPV
+444 EDETLLQDSQAAVPV
-459 TQVAEGLQEHMRIK
+459 TQVAEGFPENTGIK

-479 VTSKQLTATL
+479 VTSKQLTTTL

-661 SILTPESEKNGLL
+661 SILTPESEKNGVL
-674 ETFKTSSKDSD
+674 ETCKTSSKDSED
-685 EDVPNYIKV
+685 DVPNYIKV

-714 TADMAILNLEDHQNK
+714 TADMAILNLEDH
-729 AKFSYVV
+729 
-736 HNPDPCFTFIP
+736 
-747 TQLHRTKLWSTELR
+747 
-761 SGQAQHTLETSLP
+761 
-774 LPSTVISTSDVV
+774 
-786 FPTFE
+786 
-791 TNEHLYS
+791 
-798 VFSDTA
+798 
-804 SFTQLKTCTLP
+804 
-815 SNKVG
+815 
-820 AIQTCKNNLKKR
+820 
-832 PGGEKF
+832 
-838 KNSVLDAGTSNET
+838 
-851 GRSNRKMTEEMEM
+851 
-864 RFSSPL
+864 
-870 WGQCTQYADTV
+870 
-881 LVAVSAEIPMQH
+881 
-893 PIPKQAEKMNYTTEQ
+893 
-908 QSCCFTE
+908 
-915 VLCTELP
+915 
-922 ALFLGLNSIFDKLL
+922 
-936 CLKRMQPVR
+936 
-945 LSGERAEHRL
+945 
-955 VCTAHTAA
+955 
-963 RLQPQVLYTGHCRLQ
+963 
-978 LLVLSG
+978 
-984 LISPRR
+984 
-990 EEYSMFEK
+990 
-998 KNLFFRKN
+998 
-1006 KYQQILNKTE
+1006 
-1016 EIQTETFLA
+1016 
-1025 KGIVQP
+1025 
-1031 PPTQDELIYLHMQD
+1031 
-1045 PKRHNYLHQFS
+1045 
-1056 VLVCICWFVYCLNQK
+1056 
-1071 TEIQYLQKEAV
+1071 
-1082 RNNSSGLYCTHK
+1082 
-1094 MLLQTNSAAVNQAEN
+1094 
-1109 KCTLS
+1109 

>member
-1 GIKLSAEV
+1 SQGIKLSAEV

-47 LDNVLGDPAFREY
+47 LDNVLGDPAFCEY
-60 SNCSY
+60 SSCSY
-65 SPGVVANVYPVAG
+65 SPDVVSNVYPVAG
-78 SQYQSNNSTHCN
+78 LQYHSNNSTHYN
-90 GSGVVSESAEQTYPV
+90 GSGIVSESAEQTYPI
-105 RQESKSLSKRRSK
+105 RQESKNLSKQRRSK

-127 RHDGGEASVRI
+127 RHDGDDSSVRI

-143 FQTSTCSRDSVKPDR
+143 FQTSACSRDSVKPDR
-158 FNKTAK
+158 SNKTTN
-164 KKSTEVP
+164 KKSTQTP
-171 KPEPRPVPTFEASI
+171 KPESLPVPTFEATI

-192 SLGSSEILNV
+192 GLGSSEILNV
-202 HHKSTPVSLVETPA
+202 QHKIGPICSAENNITCLSQPQVSLLLNTEEDTSAEGKASSKNLDETVASLIPSSFDGR

-222 HVSWAVVL
+222 HVSWAMVL

-244 GLSRSKGKQEN
+244 GLSRGKGKQDSEA
-255 EPKQSET
+255 KSET
-262 KNIASETEPEEES
+262 KNDASETEPEEGS

-286 KLKSPTDVERPQS
+286 KPKTPTDVEKPQN
-299 ESNIIQEPP
+299 ESITVQEPP
-308 KIEDVEEFPHL
+308 RIEDSEEFPDL
-319 AAASDRRNR
+319 AAASDRRKR
-328 VGPQKPFFTSAVR
+328 LGSQKSSFTPAVR
-341 KQSEV
+341 KQSEIHLPEEPWDSQSPTLDGTPKV
-346 SNLATLLGGAIPLLS
+346 DGLSGKQASSSLLERKKMQETSRSSGKKSQIPVQLDLGGMLAVLEQKQQTEKSKQSSKPVVFSVGGAIPLLS
-361 KDPATAA
+361 KEPATATK
-368 RSHRLN
+368 SHRLN

-418 KQQHLLEQKA
+418 KQQHLLEQTA
-428 APKDEDNISQT
+428 VPKDEDNICQS
-439 AGNVT
+439 AENIT
-444 ENATLLQDSQAAVPV
+444 EDEMLLQDSQAAIPV
-459 TQVAEGLQEHMRIK
+459 TQVAEGFLENIGIK
-473 ESKEGS
+473 ESTEGS
-479 VTSKQLTATL
+479 MTSKQLTSNL

-648 EEEAKAG
+648 EEEAEGG

-661 SILTPESEKNGLL
+661 SILTTEYEKNGLS
-674 ETFKTSSKDSD
+674 ETGKTSSRDSD
-685 EDVPNYIKV
+685 EDVPNYIKI

-714 TADMAILNLEDHQNK
+714 TADMVIVNSEEHQ
-729 AKFSYVV
+729 
-736 HNPDPCFTFIP
+736 
-747 TQLHRTKLWSTELR
+747 
-761 SGQAQHTLETSLP
+761 
-774 LPSTVISTSDVV
+774 
-786 FPTFE
+786 
-791 TNEHLYS
+791 
-798 VFSDTA
+798 
-804 SFTQLKTCTLP
+804 
-815 SNKVG
+815 
-820 AIQTCKNNLKKR
+820 
-832 PGGEKF
+832 
-838 KNSVLDAGTSNET
+838 
-851 GRSNRKMTEEMEM
+851 
-864 RFSSPL
+864 
-870 WGQCTQYADTV
+870 
-881 LVAVSAEIPMQH
+881 
-893 PIPKQAEKMNYTTEQ
+893 
-908 QSCCFTE
+908 
-915 VLCTELP
+915 
-922 ALFLGLNSIFDKLL
+922 
-936 CLKRMQPVR
+936 
-945 LSGERAEHRL
+945 
-955 VCTAHTAA
+955 
-963 RLQPQVLYTGHCRLQ
+963 
-978 LLVLSG
+978 
-984 LISPRR
+984 
-990 EEYSMFEK
+990 
-998 KNLFFRKN
+998 
-1006 KYQQILNKTE
+1006 
-1016 EIQTETFLA
+1016 
-1025 KGIVQP
+1025 
-1031 PPTQDELIYLHMQD
+1031 
-1045 PKRHNYLHQFS
+1045 
-1056 VLVCICWFVYCLNQK
+1056 
-1071 TEIQYLQKEAV
+1071 
-1082 RNNSSGLYCTHK
+1082 
-1094 MLLQTNSAAVNQAEN
+1094 
-1109 KCTLS
+1109 

>member
-1 GIKLSAEV
+1 MAAERRPGAGRGGEGIKLSAEV

-60 SNCSY
+60 SSCSY
-65 SPGVVANVYPVAG
+65 SSDVVANVYPVAG
-78 SQYQSNNSTHCN
+78 SQYHSNNSTQNN
-90 GSGVVSESAEQTYPV
+90 GSGIVSESAEQTYPI
-105 RQESKSLSKRRSK
+105 RRESKTVSKRRSK
-118 EGEKKLDKK
+118 ESEKKLDKK
-127 RHDGGEASVRI
+127 RQDGDDASVRI

-143 FQTSTCSRDSVKPDR
+143 FQTSTCSRDSMKPDR
-158 FNKTAK
+158 FNKTTNE
-164 KKSTEVP
+164 KSTQSP
-171 KPEPRPVPTFEASI
+171 KTESLPAPVCEATI

-192 SLGSSEILNV
+192 SLGRSDILNGQ
-202 HHKSTPVSLVETPA
+202 HKSGAEDTSVEIKASSKTSDETLANLIHSSFDGRALPETPV

-222 HVSWAVVL
+222 PVSWAMVL

-244 GLSRSKGKQEN
+244 GLSRGKAKQDSEA
-255 EPKQSET
+255 KQSET
-262 KNIASETEPEEES
+262 KNDASETEPEEGS

-286 KLKSPTDVERPQS
+286 KTKSPTDVEKPQN
-299 ESNIIQEPP
+299 ESTTIQEPP
-308 KIEDVEEFPHL
+308 RIEDAEEFPDL

-328 VGPQKPFFTSAVR
+328 LGSQKSSTLVR
-341 KQSEV
+341 KQSEFHV
-346 SNLATLLGGAIPLLS
+346 PDEPWYGLSPVLDGTPKVDGLSGKQGSSSILERKKTQETSRSSGKKSQIPVQLDLGGMLAVLEQKQQTEKSKQSSKPVVFSVGGAIPLLS
-361 KDPATAA
+361 KEPATATK
-368 RSHRLN
+368 SHRLN

-418 KQQHLLEQKA
+418 KQQHLLEQTA
-428 APKDEDNISQT
+428 VPKDGDNICKS
-439 AGNVT
+439 AENVA
-444 ENATLLQDSQAAVPV
+444 EDKTLLQDSQAAVPV
-459 TQVAEGLQEHMRIK
+459 TQVAEVLL
-473 ESKEGS
+473 ESTGVKDSTEGS
-479 VTSKQLTATL
+479 MTSKQLTSRL

-648 EEEAKAG
+648 EKEAEGG
-655 LRETQP
+655 LKETQP
-661 SILTPESEKNGLL
+661 SISATEYEKNSLSEMG
-674 ETFKTSSKDSD
+674 KTSFKDSD
-685 EDVPNYIKV
+685 EDVPNYIKI

-701 EYNPYALELEKSA
+701 EYNPYALELEESA
-714 TADMAILNLEDHQNK
+714 TTDVIVNSEEHQ
-729 AKFSYVV
+729 
-736 HNPDPCFTFIP
+736 
-747 TQLHRTKLWSTELR
+747 
-761 SGQAQHTLETSLP
+761 
-774 LPSTVISTSDVV
+774 
-786 FPTFE
+786 
-791 TNEHLYS
+791 
-798 VFSDTA
+798 
-804 SFTQLKTCTLP
+804 
-815 SNKVG
+815 
-820 AIQTCKNNLKKR
+820 
-832 PGGEKF
+832 
-838 KNSVLDAGTSNET
+838 
-851 GRSNRKMTEEMEM
+851 
-864 RFSSPL
+864 
-870 WGQCTQYADTV
+870 
-881 LVAVSAEIPMQH
+881 
-893 PIPKQAEKMNYTTEQ
+893 
-908 QSCCFTE
+908 
-915 VLCTELP
+915 
-922 ALFLGLNSIFDKLL
+922 
-936 CLKRMQPVR
+936 
-945 LSGERAEHRL
+945 
-955 VCTAHTAA
+955 
-963 RLQPQVLYTGHCRLQ
+963 
-978 LLVLSG
+978 
-984 LISPRR
+984 
-990 EEYSMFEK
+990 
-998 KNLFFRKN
+998 
-1006 KYQQILNKTE
+1006 
-1016 EIQTETFLA
+1016 
-1025 KGIVQP
+1025 
-1031 PPTQDELIYLHMQD
+1031 
-1045 PKRHNYLHQFS
+1045 
-1056 VLVCICWFVYCLNQK
+1056 
-1071 TEIQYLQKEAV
+1071 
-1082 RNNSSGLYCTHK
+1082 
-1094 MLLQTNSAAVNQAEN
+1094 
-1109 KCTLS
+1109 

>member
-1 GIKLSAEV
+1 MAAQRRPRSGRAGQGIQLSAEV

-60 SNCSY
+60 SGCSY
-65 SPGVVANVYPVAG
+65 SPDVVANVYPVAG
-78 SQYQSNNSTHCN
+78 SQCQSNNSTLYN

-105 RQESKSLSKRRSK
+105 RQESRSLSKQRRSK
-118 EGEKKLDKK
+118 EGEKKLDQK
-127 RHDGGEASVRI
+127 RHDGGEASVRV

-158 FNKTAK
+158 FNKATN
-164 KKSTEVP
+164 KKSTAIP
-171 KPEPRPVPTFEASI
+171 KPESHPVPTFEAGI

-192 SLGSSEILNV
+192 SLGSSEVLSV
-202 HHKSTPVSLVETPA
+202 HHKNTPEDTSAKSKASPKASDEAGVNLIPSSLDGRVSFPEAPA

-222 HVSWAVVL
+222 HVSWALVL

-244 GLSRSKGKQEN
+244 GLSRGKGKQES

-262 KNIASETEPEEES
+262 KNIASETEPEEGS

-299 ESNIIQEPP
+299 ESSTIQEPP

-319 AAASDRRNR
+319 AAASDKRNR
-328 VGPQKPFFTSAVR
+328 VGPQKPAFTSAVR
-341 KQSEV
+341 KQSESHLSEERCDSQSPSLDETPKV
-346 SNLATLLGGAIPLLS
+346 DGQSGKQASSSVLERKKTQETSRSSGKKSQIPVQLDLGGMLAVLEQKQQTEKSKQSPKPVVFSVGGAVPLLS
-361 KDPATAA
+361 KDPATAM

-428 APKDEDNISQT
+428 APKDEDNICQT
-439 AGNVT
+439 EGNVT

-459 TQVAEGLQEHMRIK
+459 AQVAEGFPEHTGIK

-479 VTSKQLTATL
+479 VTTKQLTATL

-637 RKAYKDMIAAL
+637 RKAYKDMIAGL

-655 LRETQP
+655 QRETQP
-661 SILTPESEKNGLL
+661 SILTLETEKNGLL
-674 ETFKTSSKDSD
+674 ETCKTSSKDSD

-694 WKRKLEE
+694 WKRKLVFFFFL
-701 EYNPYALELEKSA
+701 YALELEKSA
-714 TADMAILNLEDHQNK
+714 TADMAILNLEDQ
-729 AKFSYVV
+729 
-736 HNPDPCFTFIP
+736 
-747 TQLHRTKLWSTELR
+747 E
-761 SGQAQHTLETSLP
+761 
-774 LPSTVISTSDVV
+774 
-786 FPTFE
+786 
-791 TNEHLYS
+791 
-798 VFSDTA
+798 
-804 SFTQLKTCTLP
+804 
-815 SNKVG
+815 
-820 AIQTCKNNLKKR
+820 
-832 PGGEKF
+832 
-838 KNSVLDAGTSNET
+838 
-851 GRSNRKMTEEMEM
+851 
-864 RFSSPL
+864 
-870 WGQCTQYADTV
+870 
-881 LVAVSAEIPMQH
+881 
-893 PIPKQAEKMNYTTEQ
+893 
-908 QSCCFTE
+908 
-915 VLCTELP
+915 
-922 ALFLGLNSIFDKLL
+922 
-936 CLKRMQPVR
+936 
-945 LSGERAEHRL
+945 
-955 VCTAHTAA
+955 
-963 RLQPQVLYTGHCRLQ
+963 
-978 LLVLSG
+978 
-984 LISPRR
+984 
-990 EEYSMFEK
+990 
-998 KNLFFRKN
+998 
-1006 KYQQILNKTE
+1006 
-1016 EIQTETFLA
+1016 
-1025 KGIVQP
+1025 
-1031 PPTQDELIYLHMQD
+1031 
-1045 PKRHNYLHQFS
+1045 
-1056 VLVCICWFVYCLNQK
+1056 
-1071 TEIQYLQKEAV
+1071 
-1082 RNNSSGLYCTHK
+1082 
-1094 MLLQTNSAAVNQAEN
+1094 
-1109 KCTLS
+1109 

>member
-1 GIKLSAEV
+1 SQGIKLSAEV

-60 SNCSY
+60 SSCSY
-65 SPGVVANVYPVAG
+65 SPDVIANVYPVAG
-78 SQYQSNNSTHCN
+78 SQYQSNNSTHYN

-105 RQESKSLSKRRSK
+105 RQETKSLSKQRRSK

-127 RHDGGEASVRI
+127 RHDGAEASVRI

-143 FQTSTCSRDSVKPDR
+143 FQSSTCSRDSVKPDR
-158 FNKTAK
+158 FSKATN
-164 KKSTEVP
+164 KKSTETP
-171 KPEPRPVPTFEASI
+171 KAESHPVATFEASI

-202 HHKSTPVSLVETPA
+202 HHKNTPVSLVESNTMSLVNLTCLFYWTPRIAHANHVGELVKIKLVKSTSIINANIFVFMFFPMSFPEAPA

-222 HVSWAVVL
+222 HVSWASVL
-230 SQPPKKI
+230 LQPPKKI

-244 GLSRSKGKQEN
+244 GLSRGKGKQES
-255 EPKQSET
+255 EPKSET
-262 KNIASETEPEEES
+262 KNIASETEPEEGS

-299 ESNIIQEPP
+299 ESNTVQEAP

-328 VGPQKPFFTSAVR
+328 VEPQKPSFTSAVR
-341 KQSEV
+341 KQSELHLSEEPCDSQSPSLDETPKV
-346 SNLATLLGGAIPLLS
+346 DGLSGKQASSFVLERKKTQETSKSSGKKSQIPVQLDLGGMLAVLEQKQQTEKAKQSPKPVVFSVGGAVPLLS
-361 KDPATAA
+361 KDPATTT

-428 APKDEDNISQT
+428 APKDEDNIRQT
-439 AGNVT
+439 EGNVT
-444 ENATLLQDSQAAVPV
+444 ENATLLQESQAALPE
-459 TQVAEGLQEHMRIK
+459 TQVAEGFLEHTGIK
-473 ESKEGS
+473 ESKEVN
-479 VTSKQLTATL
+479 VTVLLLLS
-489 PKIHSRNFRDY
+489 SSY

-648 EEEAKAG
+648 EEEGKAG

-661 SILTPESEKNGLL
+661 SILTPESEKSGLL
-674 ETFKTSSKDSD
+674 ETCKTSSKDSD

-701 EYNPYALELEKSA
+701 EYNPYALELEKSV
-714 TADMAILNLEDHQNK
+714 TADMAILNLEDHQ
-729 AKFSYVV
+729 
-736 HNPDPCFTFIP
+736 
-747 TQLHRTKLWSTELR
+747 
-761 SGQAQHTLETSLP
+761 
-774 LPSTVISTSDVV
+774 
-786 FPTFE
+786 
-791 TNEHLYS
+791 
-798 VFSDTA
+798 
-804 SFTQLKTCTLP
+804 
-815 SNKVG
+815 
-820 AIQTCKNNLKKR
+820 
-832 PGGEKF
+832 
-838 KNSVLDAGTSNET
+838 
-851 GRSNRKMTEEMEM
+851 
-864 RFSSPL
+864 
-870 WGQCTQYADTV
+870 
-881 LVAVSAEIPMQH
+881 
-893 PIPKQAEKMNYTTEQ
+893 
-908 QSCCFTE
+908 
-915 VLCTELP
+915 
-922 ALFLGLNSIFDKLL
+922 
-936 CLKRMQPVR
+936 
-945 LSGERAEHRL
+945 
-955 VCTAHTAA
+955 
-963 RLQPQVLYTGHCRLQ
+963 
-978 LLVLSG
+978 
-984 LISPRR
+984 
-990 EEYSMFEK
+990 
-998 KNLFFRKN
+998 
-1006 KYQQILNKTE
+1006 
-1016 EIQTETFLA
+1016 
-1025 KGIVQP
+1025 
-1031 PPTQDELIYLHMQD
+1031 
-1045 PKRHNYLHQFS
+1045 
-1056 VLVCICWFVYCLNQK
+1056 
-1071 TEIQYLQKEAV
+1071 
-1082 RNNSSGLYCTHK
+1082 
-1094 MLLQTNSAAVNQAEN
+1094 
-1109 KCTLS
+1109 

>member
-1 GIKLSAEV
+1 MSAERRPRSGRGGEGIKLSAEV

-47 LDNVLGDPAFREY
+47 LDNVLGDPAFCEY

-65 SPGVVANVYPVAG
+65 STGVANVYPVAG
-78 SQYQSNNSTHCN
+78 SQYQSNNSTHSN
-90 GSGVVSESAEQTYPV
+90 GSGIVSESAEQTYPV

-143 FQTSTCSRDSVKPDR
+143 FQTSACSRDSMKPDR
-158 FNKTAK
+158 FSKTTK
-164 KKSTEVP
+164 KKSTEAP
-171 KPEPRPVPTFEASI
+171 KPESCPLPTFESSF

-192 SLGSSEILNV
+192 SLGSSEKLNI
-202 HHKSTPVSLVETPA
+202 HHKSTPEDISAKSKALPKVSDEAGANLIPSSLDSRVSFPEAPA

-230 SQPPKKI
+230 SQHPKKI

-244 GLSRSKGKQEN
+244 GLSRGKGKQES

-299 ESNIIQEPP
+299 ESNVIQEPP

-328 VGPQKPFFTSAVR
+328 VGPQKPSFTSAVR
-341 KQSEV
+341 KQSEIHLSEEPPKSRSPSLDETPKV
-346 SNLATLLGGAIPLLS
+346 DGLSGKQASSSVLERKKTQEISRSSGKKSQIPVQLDLGGMLAVLEQKQQTEKSKQSPKPVVFSVGGAIPLLS
-361 KDPATAA
+361 KDPATAT

-444 ENATLLQDSQAAVPV
+444 ENAALLQDSQAAIPV
-459 TQVAEGLQEHMRIK
+459 TRVAEGFLEHTGIK
-473 ESKEGS
+473 ESEEDS

-661 SILTPESEKNGLL
+661 SVLTPVSEKNGLL
-674 ETFKTSSKDSD
+674 EACKTSSKDSD

-714 TADMAILNLEDHQNK
+714 TADMAILNLEDHQ
-729 AKFSYVV
+729 
-736 HNPDPCFTFIP
+736 
-747 TQLHRTKLWSTELR
+747 
-761 SGQAQHTLETSLP
+761 
-774 LPSTVISTSDVV
+774 
-786 FPTFE
+786 
-791 TNEHLYS
+791 
-798 VFSDTA
+798 
-804 SFTQLKTCTLP
+804 
-815 SNKVG
+815 
-820 AIQTCKNNLKKR
+820 
-832 PGGEKF
+832 
-838 KNSVLDAGTSNET
+838 
-851 GRSNRKMTEEMEM
+851 
-864 RFSSPL
+864 
-870 WGQCTQYADTV
+870 
-881 LVAVSAEIPMQH
+881 
-893 PIPKQAEKMNYTTEQ
+893 
-908 QSCCFTE
+908 
-915 VLCTELP
+915 
-922 ALFLGLNSIFDKLL
+922 
-936 CLKRMQPVR
+936 
-945 LSGERAEHRL
+945 
-955 VCTAHTAA
+955 
-963 RLQPQVLYTGHCRLQ
+963 
-978 LLVLSG
+978 
-984 LISPRR
+984 
-990 EEYSMFEK
+990 
-998 KNLFFRKN
+998 
-1006 KYQQILNKTE
+1006 
-1016 EIQTETFLA
+1016 
-1025 KGIVQP
+1025 
-1031 PPTQDELIYLHMQD
+1031 
-1045 PKRHNYLHQFS
+1045 
-1056 VLVCICWFVYCLNQK
+1056 
-1071 TEIQYLQKEAV
+1071 
-1082 RNNSSGLYCTHK
+1082 
-1094 MLLQTNSAAVNQAEN
+1094 
-1109 KCTLS
+1109 

>member
-1 GIKLSAEV
+1 M
-9 KPFVPKHAAVT
+9 AAQRR
-20 VAWSEPSEACVF
+20 
-32 PRYLTTCYPFVQEPS
+32 PRS
-47 LDNVLGDPAFREY
+47 GR
-60 SNCSY
+60 
-65 SPGVVANVYPVAG
+65 AG
-78 SQYQSNNSTHCN
+78 QQ
-90 GSGVVSESAEQTYPV
+90 
-105 RQESKSLSKRRSK
+105 RRSK

-127 RHDGGEASVRI
+127 RHDGGEASVRV

-158 FNKTAK
+158 FNKATN
-164 KKSTEVP
+164 KKSTAIP
-171 KPEPRPVPTFEASI
+171 KPESHPVPTFEAGI

-192 SLGSSEILNV
+192 SLGSSEVLNV
-202 HHKSTPVSLVETPA
+202 HHKNTPEDTSAKSKASPKASDEAGANSIPSSLDGRASFPEAPA

-222 HVSWAVVL
+222 HVSWACVL
-230 SQPPKKI
+230 SQSPKKI

-244 GLSRSKGKQEN
+244 GLSRGKGKQES
-255 EPKQSET
+255 EPKVLENSLLSTNASPCQSET
-262 KNIASETEPEEES
+262 KNIASETEPEEGS

-299 ESNIIQEPP
+299 ESNTIQEPP

-319 AAASDRRNR
+319 AAASDKRNR
-328 VGPQKPFFTSAVR
+328 VGPQKPAFTSAVR
-341 KQSEV
+341 KQSESHLSEEPCDSRSPSLDETPKV
-346 SNLATLLGGAIPLLS
+346 DGQSGKQASSSVLERKKTQETSRSSGKKSQIPVQLDLGGMLAVLEQKQQTEKSKQSPKPVVFSVGGAVPLLS
-361 KDPATAA
+361 KDPATAT

-428 APKDEDNISQT
+428 APKDEDNICQT
-439 AGNVT
+439 EGNVT

-459 TQVAEGLQEHMRIK
+459 TQVAEGFPEHTGNK

-479 VTSKQLTATL
+479 VTTKQLTATL

-655 LRETQP
+655 QRETQP
-661 SILTPESEKNGLL
+661 SILTPETEKNGLL
-674 ETFKTSSKDSD
+674 ETCKTSSKDSD

-714 TADMAILNLEDHQNK
+714 TADMAILNLEDQ
-729 AKFSYVV
+729 
-736 HNPDPCFTFIP
+736 
-747 TQLHRTKLWSTELR
+747 E
-761 SGQAQHTLETSLP
+761 
-774 LPSTVISTSDVV
+774 
-786 FPTFE
+786 
-791 TNEHLYS
+791 
-798 VFSDTA
+798 
-804 SFTQLKTCTLP
+804 
-815 SNKVG
+815 
-820 AIQTCKNNLKKR
+820 
-832 PGGEKF
+832 
-838 KNSVLDAGTSNET
+838 
-851 GRSNRKMTEEMEM
+851 
-864 RFSSPL
+864 
-870 WGQCTQYADTV
+870 
-881 LVAVSAEIPMQH
+881 
-893 PIPKQAEKMNYTTEQ
+893 
-908 QSCCFTE
+908 
-915 VLCTELP
+915 
-922 ALFLGLNSIFDKLL
+922 
-936 CLKRMQPVR
+936 
-945 LSGERAEHRL
+945 
-955 VCTAHTAA
+955 
-963 RLQPQVLYTGHCRLQ
+963 
-978 LLVLSG
+978 
-984 LISPRR
+984 
-990 EEYSMFEK
+990 
-998 KNLFFRKN
+998 
-1006 KYQQILNKTE
+1006 
-1016 EIQTETFLA
+1016 
-1025 KGIVQP
+1025 
-1031 PPTQDELIYLHMQD
+1031 
-1045 PKRHNYLHQFS
+1045 
-1056 VLVCICWFVYCLNQK
+1056 
-1071 TEIQYLQKEAV
+1071 
-1082 RNNSSGLYCTHK
+1082 
-1094 MLLQTNSAAVNQAEN
+1094 
-1109 KCTLS
+1109 

>member
-1 GIKLSAEV
+1 SQGIKLSAEV

-47 LDNVLGDPAFREY
+47 SDNDLGDPAFREY
-60 SNCSY
+60 SSCSY
-65 SPGVVANVYPVAG
+65 PDVVANVYPIAG
-78 SQYQSNNSTHCN
+78 SQYHSNNSAHYN
-90 GSGVVSESAEQTYPV
+90 GSGIVSESSEQTYPV
-105 RQESKSLSKRRSK
+105 RQESKSLPKQRRSK
-118 EGEKKLDKK
+118 ESEKKSDKK
-127 RHDGGEASVRI
+127 RHDGSDSSVRI
-138 VNRTS
+138 MNRTS
-143 FQTSTCSRDSVKPDR
+143 FLTPACSRDSVKQDR
-158 FNKTAK
+158 FNKTTN
-164 KKSTEVP
+164 KKSTQTP
-171 KPEPRPVPTFEASI
+171 KPESLPEKTCESLLTFEASI

-192 SLGSSEILNV
+192 SLGSSETLNV
-202 HHKSTPVSLVETPA
+202 QHKSAPVSSVGSNTTCLSQPQLSLLLNTKVNQCFHVAELEDTSAERKASSRTSDETGANLIPSSFDGRA

-222 HVSWAVVL
+222 RVSWAGVL

-237 VSSPASE
+237 ISSPAYE
-244 GLSRSKGKQEN
+244 GLSRGKGKEDS
-255 EPKQSET
+255 EPKSET
-262 KNIASETEPEEES
+262 KNDASETEPEEGS

-286 KLKSPTDVERPQS
+286 RAKSSTDVERPQS
-299 ESNIIQEPP
+299 ESTTIQEPP
-308 KIEDVEEFPHL
+308 KIEDVEEFPDL
-319 AAASDRRNR
+319 RAASDRRNR
-328 VGPQKPFFTSAVR
+328 VGSQKSFFTPAVR
-341 KQSEV
+341 KQSEIHIPEEPFDTQSPSV
-346 SNLATLLGGAIPLLS
+346 DETPKVDGLSGKQASSSVLERKKMQEASRSSGKKSQIPVQLDLGGMLAVLEQKQQTEKLKQSSKPVVFSVGGAIPLLS
-361 KDPATAA
+361 KEPATATK
-368 RSHRLN
+368 SHRLN

-428 APKDEDNISQT
+428 APKDEDNACQF
-439 AGNVT
+439 A
-444 ENATLLQDSQAAVPV
+444 ENIAENKTLLQDSQAALPV
-459 TQVAEGLQEHMRIK
+459 MQVTEGFLENTEIK

-479 VTSKQLTATL
+479 MTSKQLTTGL

-648 EEEAKAG
+648 EEEAKG
-655 LRETQP
+655 GPRETQP
-661 SILTPESEKNGLL
+661 SLLTPESEKNGLS
-674 ETFKTSSKDSD
+674 ETGKTSSKDSD

-714 TADMAILNLEDHQNK
+714 TADMAIVNLE
-729 AKFSYVV
+729 
-736 HNPDPCFTFIP
+736 
-747 TQLHRTKLWSTELR
+747 
-761 SGQAQHTLETSLP
+761 
-774 LPSTVISTSDVV
+774 
-786 FPTFE
+786 
-791 TNEHLYS
+791 EH
-798 VFSDTA
+798 
-804 SFTQLKTCTLP
+804 
-815 SNKVG
+815 
-820 AIQTCKNNLKKR
+820 
-832 PGGEKF
+832 
-838 KNSVLDAGTSNET
+838 
-851 GRSNRKMTEEMEM
+851 
-864 RFSSPL
+864 
-870 WGQCTQYADTV
+870 
-881 LVAVSAEIPMQH
+881 
-893 PIPKQAEKMNYTTEQ
+893 
-908 QSCCFTE
+908 
-915 VLCTELP
+915 
-922 ALFLGLNSIFDKLL
+922 
-936 CLKRMQPVR
+936 
-945 LSGERAEHRL
+945 
-955 VCTAHTAA
+955 
-963 RLQPQVLYTGHCRLQ
+963 
-978 LLVLSG
+978 
-984 LISPRR
+984 
-990 EEYSMFEK
+990 
-998 KNLFFRKN
+998 
-1006 KYQQILNKTE
+1006 
-1016 EIQTETFLA
+1016 
-1025 KGIVQP
+1025 
-1031 PPTQDELIYLHMQD
+1031 
-1045 PKRHNYLHQFS
+1045 
-1056 VLVCICWFVYCLNQK
+1056 
-1071 TEIQYLQKEAV
+1071 
-1082 RNNSSGLYCTHK
+1082 
-1094 MLLQTNSAAVNQAEN
+1094 
-1109 KCTLS
+1109 

>member
-1 GIKLSAEV
+1 MSAERRPRSGRGAQGIKLSAEV

-32 PRYLTTCYPFVQEPS
+32 PRYLTTCYPFVHEPS

-60 SNCSY
+60 SSCSY
-65 SPGVVANVYPVAG
+65 SPDVVANVYPVAG
-78 SQYQSNNSTHCN
+78 SQYQSNNSTHYN
-90 GSGVVSESAEQTYPV
+90 GSGIVSESAEQAYPV

-138 VNRTS
+138 VNRPS

-158 FNKTAK
+158 FSKATN
-164 KKSTEVP
+164 KKSTETP
-171 KPEPRPVPTFEASI
+171 KPESHSVPIFEASI

-192 SLGSSEILNV
+192 SLESNEILNV
-202 HHKSTPVSLVETPA
+202 HHKKTPEDTSVKSKASPKASDEAGANLTPFSLDGRVSFPEAPA

-222 HVSWAVVL
+222 HVSWASVL

-244 GLSRSKGKQEN
+244 GKGKQES

-262 KNIASETEPEEES
+262 KNIASETEPEEGS

-299 ESNIIQEPP
+299 EYNTVQEPP

-328 VGPQKPFFTSAVR
+328 VGPQKPSFTSAVR
-341 KQSEV
+341 KQSEIHLSEEPCDSQSPSLDETPKV
-346 SNLATLLGGAIPLLS
+346 DGLPGKQASSSALERKKTQETSRSSGKKSQIPVQLDLGGMLAVLEQKQQTEKSKQSPKPVVFSVGGAVPLPS

-428 APKDEDNISQT
+428 AEPKDEDNICQT
-439 AGNVT
+439 EGNVT
-444 ENATLLQDSQAAVPV
+444 ESAALPQDSQAAAVV
-459 TQVAEGLQEHMRIK
+459 TKVAEGFPEHTGIK

-479 VTSKQLTATL
+479 VTTKQLTATL

-655 LRETQP
+655 LRETQL

-674 ETFKTSSKDSD
+674 ETCKTSTKDSD

-701 EYNPYALELEKSA
+701 EYNAYALELEKSA
-714 TADMAILNLEDHQNK
+714 TADMAILNLEDHQ
-729 AKFSYVV
+729 
-736 HNPDPCFTFIP
+736 
-747 TQLHRTKLWSTELR
+747 
-761 SGQAQHTLETSLP
+761 
-774 LPSTVISTSDVV
+774 
-786 FPTFE
+786 
-791 TNEHLYS
+791 
-798 VFSDTA
+798 
-804 SFTQLKTCTLP
+804 
-815 SNKVG
+815 
-820 AIQTCKNNLKKR
+820 
-832 PGGEKF
+832 
-838 KNSVLDAGTSNET
+838 
-851 GRSNRKMTEEMEM
+851 
-864 RFSSPL
+864 
-870 WGQCTQYADTV
+870 
-881 LVAVSAEIPMQH
+881 
-893 PIPKQAEKMNYTTEQ
+893 
-908 QSCCFTE
+908 
-915 VLCTELP
+915 
-922 ALFLGLNSIFDKLL
+922 
-936 CLKRMQPVR
+936 
-945 LSGERAEHRL
+945 
-955 VCTAHTAA
+955 
-963 RLQPQVLYTGHCRLQ
+963 
-978 LLVLSG
+978 
-984 LISPRR
+984 
-990 EEYSMFEK
+990 
-998 KNLFFRKN
+998 
-1006 KYQQILNKTE
+1006 
-1016 EIQTETFLA
+1016 
-1025 KGIVQP
+1025 
-1031 PPTQDELIYLHMQD
+1031 
-1045 PKRHNYLHQFS
+1045 
-1056 VLVCICWFVYCLNQK
+1056 
-1071 TEIQYLQKEAV
+1071 
-1082 RNNSSGLYCTHK
+1082 
-1094 MLLQTNSAAVNQAEN
+1094 
-1109 KCTLS
+1109 

>member
-1 GIKLSAEV
+1 SQGIKLSAEV

-47 LDNVLGDPAFREY
+47 LDNVLEDPAFREY
-60 SNCSY
+60 SSCSY
-65 SPGVVANVYPVAG
+65 SPDVGANVYPAAG
-78 SQYQSNNSTHCN
+78 SQYQSNNSSHNN
-90 GSGVVSESAEQTYPV
+90 GSGIVSDSAEQTYPV
-105 RQESKSLSKRRSK
+105 RQESKSLSKQRRSK

-127 RHDGGEASVRI
+127 RHDGGDSSVRI
-138 VNRTS
+138 VNRTYA
-143 FQTSTCSRDSVKPDR
+143 CSRESVKPDR
-158 FNKTAK
+158 FNKTTN
-164 KKSTEVP
+164 KKSTETS
-171 KPEPRPVPTFEASI
+171 ESRPVPTFEPSI

-192 SLGSSEILNV
+192 SLGSSEVLNV
-202 HHKSTPVSLVETPA
+202 HHKSTPVSLVESNTMSLVNLTCLFCFTQRLAHANPCCRTHKNTTYTSAESKASAKAADEAGASLIPSSFDGRGKFSPA

-237 VSSPASE
+237 VSSPAFE
-244 GLSRSKGKQEN
+244 GLSRGKGKQES
-255 EPKQSET
+255 ESKSET
-262 KNIASETEPEEES
+262 KNTASETEPEEVS

-286 KLKSPTDVERPQS
+286 KTKSPTDVEVPQS
-299 ESNIIQEPP
+299 ESNTIQEPP

-319 AAASDRRNR
+319 AAASDRRKR
-328 VGPQKPFFTSAVR
+328 VGPQKPSFSPAVR
-341 KQSEV
+341 KQSEIHLSEEPCDSRFPSLDEIPKV
-346 SNLATLLGGAIPLLS
+346 DGLSGKQASSSVLERKKTQETSRSSGKKSQIPVQLDLGGMLAVLEQKQQTEKSKQSPKPVVFSVGGAVPLLS
-361 KDPATAA
+361 KEPATAT
-368 RSHRLN
+368 RSYRLN

-428 APKDEDNISQT
+428 APNNEDNICQT
-439 AGNVT
+439 AGIIS
-444 ENATLLQDSQAAVPV
+444 ENETLTQDNQTAVPV
-459 TQVAEGLQEHMRIK
+459 TQVAEGFLENTGIK

-479 VTSKQLTATL
+479 VISKQPTTTL

-661 SILTPESEKNGLL
+661 SIFTPESEKNGVL
-674 ETFKTSSKDSD
+674 ETCETPSKDSD

-701 EYNPYALELEKSA
+701 EYNPYAVELEKSA
-714 TADMAILNLEDHQNK
+714 TNHMAILNLEDHQ
-729 AKFSYVV
+729 
-736 HNPDPCFTFIP
+736 
-747 TQLHRTKLWSTELR
+747 
-761 SGQAQHTLETSLP
+761 
-774 LPSTVISTSDVV
+774 
-786 FPTFE
+786 
-791 TNEHLYS
+791 
-798 VFSDTA
+798 
-804 SFTQLKTCTLP
+804 
-815 SNKVG
+815 
-820 AIQTCKNNLKKR
+820 
-832 PGGEKF
+832 
-838 KNSVLDAGTSNET
+838 
-851 GRSNRKMTEEMEM
+851 
-864 RFSSPL
+864 
-870 WGQCTQYADTV
+870 
-881 LVAVSAEIPMQH
+881 
-893 PIPKQAEKMNYTTEQ
+893 
-908 QSCCFTE
+908 
-915 VLCTELP
+915 
-922 ALFLGLNSIFDKLL
+922 
-936 CLKRMQPVR
+936 
-945 LSGERAEHRL
+945 
-955 VCTAHTAA
+955 
-963 RLQPQVLYTGHCRLQ
+963 
-978 LLVLSG
+978 
-984 LISPRR
+984 
-990 EEYSMFEK
+990 
-998 KNLFFRKN
+998 
-1006 KYQQILNKTE
+1006 
-1016 EIQTETFLA
+1016 
-1025 KGIVQP
+1025 
-1031 PPTQDELIYLHMQD
+1031 
-1045 PKRHNYLHQFS
+1045 
-1056 VLVCICWFVYCLNQK
+1056 
-1071 TEIQYLQKEAV
+1071 
-1082 RNNSSGLYCTHK
+1082 
-1094 MLLQTNSAAVNQAEN
+1094 
-1109 KCTLS
+1109 